1 MKLQSIRRFYGENG
15 SYLLVARLLDSPLG
29 FVRNQF
35 ISKRLRVKKIN
46 IGPRYYLRGLSS
58 VCMGEDF
65 SAGEGF
71 WMDAISRYKDQSFS
85 PRIIIGNHVRIS
97 QWVHIA
103 ATHYV
108 DIGDNVLIGSKV
120 IITDHNHGQYSR
132 EHTSPHVAPTLRPL
146 DHDRRVSIGR
156 NVWIGD
162 GVVVTPGSMIGEGS
176 VIGANS
182 VVKGTIPPFTIA
194 AGSPARPLKQYDFTL
209 REWVRI
215 Q

>member
-1 MKLQSIRRFYGENG
+1 MKLQSIWRFYCENG
-15 SYLLVARLLDSPLG
+15 SYLLAARLLDSPLD
-29 FVRNQF
+29 FVRNYF
-35 ISKRLRVKKIN
+35 ISKRLRVKKIS

-71 WMDAISRYKDQSFS
+71 WMDAITRYRGQAFS
-85 PRIIIGNHVRIS
+85 PRIVIGNHVRIS
-97 QWVHIA
+97 QWVHIT

-132 EHTSPHVAPTLRPL
+132 EHTSPHIAPTLRPL
-146 DHDRRVSIGR
+146 DHDRRVSIGQ

-162 GVVVTPGSMIGEGS
+162 GVVVTPGSTIGEGT

-182 VVKGTIPPFTIA
+182 VVCGDIPPFA
-194 AGSPARPLKQYDFTL
+194 VAGGVPAKILKIFNFSIQK
-209 REWVRI
+209 WVKTE
-215 Q
+215 